1 MAEFYQRR
9 VGPEFSDTSAAP
21 RAALAAMTDVVGAI
35 ENFRKAQKADEKIL
49 LQTQYQNAAT
59 RAAIAAYQAHPD
71 DLGAYDREFAKNLR
85 ESAPA
90 VPLAETGTYGAIAD
104 RTRERYYWTIAAN
117 RGAALKKSLKENY
130 LGEFLSKRD
139 AGFGL
144 MKGQLLEPDQ
154 TAAIGENFAG
164 AIAALG
170 ATSAD
175 GMQLFTEEEIAEHV
189 AGLSYGALAAKLD
202 KDIGP
207 EMPLEAVF
215 QLADP
220 NFNYTVTVGADGV
233 APLVFSKNSLPPE
246 LQTKFSAESVQKLG
260 AFLKNQNDLAAVEHF
275 ASIYNGLESYIPG
288 DGADKMAGE
297 LYARVQMERTPF
309 TAESIAVHGNNIRW
323 YLQTCGFLPKVYA
336 DKLATLCISDNP
348 LAATIGA
355 TLIDGAISAN
365 PAAAEALDDEV
376 VTRAFL
382 IFSQIQG
389 GTPADVAVT
398 RAAQTMD
405 RALNEDRDA
414 IKRALEAKKS
424 GEDSKTS
431 AAAKF
436 YGGAVTADEYGYGGV
451 EFFRSKVDANF
462 LLNGGNRD
470 LAVKLAKAATD
481 ARYTKTNVGF
491 YDGLGK
497 RVANAPESVYGPRSA
512 PYINQLLTSHRQE
525 ITQKTGMSFDV
536 NRLKLVATPDT
547 ERQIQTG
554 ERPEWLLLRVNDDG
568 HRDFYINRETGRPLT
583 FSLPE
588 GFGAAWAKLSMEE
601 SLLLK
606 VAQAAAASQF
616 TVGQFFQKIWSRKR
630 EVDDAR

>member
-59 RAAIAAYQAHPD
+59 RAAIEAYQAHPD
-71 DLGAYDREFAKNLR
+71 DFGAYDREFAKNLR

-117 RGAALKKSLKENY
+117 RGAALKKSLKEHY

-164 AIAALG
+164 AVAALG

-175 GMQLFTEEEIAEHV
+175 GTQLFTKEEIAKHV
-189 AGLSYGALAAKLD
+189 AGLSYGALTANLD
-202 KDIGP
+202 KDIVP

-220 NFNYTVTVGADGV
+220 NFNYTVTVGAGGAD
-233 APLVFSKNSLPPE
+233 PLVFSKNSLPPE

-275 ASIYNGLESYIPG
+275 ASIYNGLESYTPG
-288 DGADKMAGE
+288 DSADKSAGE

-309 TAESIAVHGNNIRW
+309 TAESIALHGNNIRW
-323 YLQTCGFLPKVYA
+323 YLQTCGFLPKIYA

-365 PAAAEALDDEV
+365 SAAAEALDDEV

-451 EFFRSKVDANF
+451 EFFRSQVDANF

-470 LAVKLAKAATD
+470 LAVKQAKAATD

-512 PYINQLLTSHRQE
+512 PYSNQLLTSHRQE
-525 ITQKTGMSFDV
+525 ITQKTGMPFDV

-588 GFGAAWAKLSMEE
+588 GVGAARAKLSTEE
-601 SLLLK
+601 FLLLK